1 MKFMRW
7 RWCALA
13 SFLLAP
19 AGVQASVLDL
29 QFTDLEIQA
38 AAFDEGVEPWH
49 SFVTPIGCESCDGS
63 DGCDSG
69 SWLGQAHQW
78 FDLGFGDCGLGCDGL
93 GCGDCG
99 CSAGCDGGC
108 DSLRGDESLFGCGII
123 KPGEKCFSD
132 FISPTTNPVFFED
145 PRTLTEVR
153 FLFLHNNLPALPGLG
168 INRSNSVQVY
178 AAQVRVALSERW
190 SLIATKDGFIYSQSP
205 IVDNGFADV
214 SAGLKYNFYRDPV
227 KGRLLSGGMTY
238 EIPLGTERSQQGN
251 GDGEF
256 NFFLTGGSRFGRRM
270 HFITATGLREPVD
283 SDAENRLA
291 YWSSHFDYRIGNL
304 PLYAFTEGTWYH
316 YISSGTVGP
325 LPEGL
330 DILNLGST
338 GVTGNDIVT
347 RAVGLKAKPRQNVEL
362 GGAYEIPV
370 TDRQGIMLERW
381 TFDMIFRY

>member
-1 MKFMRW
+1 MKSMRW

-19 AGVQASVLDL
+19 AGVQASELGL

-38 AAFDEGVEPWH
+38 AAFDEDIEPWH
-49 SFVTPIGCESCDGS
+49 SYVTPIGCDGGN
-63 DGCDSG
+63 GCDSG
-69 SWLGQAHQW
+69 NWLSNSLSHTHSW
-78 FDLGFGDCGLGCDGL
+78 FDLGFGDCGCDGL

-99 CSAGCDGGC
+99 CSTGCDGGC
-108 DSLRGDESLFGCGII
+108 DSLRGDDSLFGYGII
-123 KPGEKCFSD
+123 KPSDQCFSD

-153 FLFLHNNLPALPGLG
+153 FLFLHHNLPALPGLG
-168 INRSNSVQVY
+168 INRSNSIQVY

-190 SLIATKDGFIYSQSP
+190 SLIATKDGLIYSQSP
-205 IVDNGFADV
+205 IVQSGFADV

-227 KGRLLSGGMTY
+227 RGRLLSGGVTY

-256 NFFLTGGSRFGRRM
+256 NFFLTGGSRLGRRM
-270 HFITATGLREPVD
+270 HFISAAGLREPID

-291 YWSSHFDYRIGNL
+291 YWSSHFDYRIGSL

-316 YISSGTVGP
+316 YISSGTSGA

-330 DILNLGST
+330 DLLNLGST

-347 RAVGLKAKPRQNVEL
+347 RAFGLKAKPRQNVEL
-362 GGAYEIPV
+362 GGAYEFPV
-370 TDRQGIMLERW
+370 TDREGIMLERW